1 MTNFG
6 MMVSSLKQNIAR
18 AVVGKDD
25 VVELMLTAL
34 LCEGHVLIEDVP
46 GVGKTTLA
54 SALARSLSCSFK
66 RIQFT
71 PDITPSDITG
81 FTMPSLSGEMQYHPG
96 AIMSQIV
103 LADEINRTSP
113 KTQSALLEVMEERQV
128 TVDGVTY
135 PLARPFMVLATQNP
149 VDFVGTYPLPEAQMD
164 RFCMRVSLGYPSL
177 QDEMDI
183 LDRYCGE
190 QKPMESVVPVCSSE
204 DVIAMQQAVKTVYC
218 SKEVR
223 AYIASIC
230 AATRNTPLLSL
241 GASTRAAIALIHA
254 AQANAL
260 LCGRDYIIPEDVQ
273 HLAPSVLCH
282 RLPVCG
288 SAHARLHER
297 AGLRGNSFRRAHSGE
312 AQMTA
317 RGFYLLLFG
326 SLMLFTALSVGS
338 SGAFLLGAAA
348 LFCWALS
355 LLCVCLAAFSCRV
368 EQSVEGGQAARG
380 GACRFHLRVF
390 GLPAVIA
397 PIALKIE
404 LPGGRQSDFWLS
416 TRLFGTTESENEFA
430 CPHVGV
436 FPVGVSQLTISDCFG
451 LFAFRRSMRGA
462 PQNVAVLPNPVQTA
476 PLPVSPGE
484 GENSSAQRAL
494 SDHSI
499 PEDIRAWQDGDELKR
514 VHWKLSARRQS
525 LMVHT
530 YETPQRPDALI
541 LLDIAQPSG
550 AARSALIDALTEGCA
565 GTIESL
571 LQAGR
576 MTRLPL
582 ELSGQGELA
591 GQGME
596 SFDAMRRA
604 LAAAGYNR
612 QDDFARVLLLAS
624 PRMRRTGS
632 VAVFSTRLTPAIA
645 DAALALSR
653 MGARM
658 RYTLVT
664 AGETTEEQAK
674 LLNLLRVSGVE
685 TLHVKAG

>member
-1 MTNFG
+1 
-6 MMVSSLKQNIAR
+6 
-18 AVVGKDD
+18 
-25 VVELMLTAL
+25 
-34 LCEGHVLIEDVP
+34 
-46 GVGKTTLA
+46 
-54 SALARSLSCSFK
+54 
-66 RIQFT
+66 
-71 PDITPSDITG
+71 
-81 FTMPSLSGEMQYHPG
+81 
-96 AIMSQIV
+96 
-103 LADEINRTSP
+103 
-113 KTQSALLEVMEERQV
+113 
-128 TVDGVTY
+128 
-135 PLARPFMVLATQNP
+135 
-149 VDFVGTYPLPEAQMD
+149 
-164 RFCMRVSLGYPSL
+164 
-177 QDEMDI
+177 
-183 LDRYCGE
+183 
-190 QKPMESVVPVCSSE
+190 
-204 DVIAMQQAVKTVYC
+204 
-218 SKEVR
+218 
-223 AYIASIC
+223 
-230 AATRNTPLLSL
+230 
-241 GASTRAAIALIHA
+241 
-254 AQANAL
+254 
-260 LCGRDYIIPEDVQ
+260 
-273 HLAPSVLCH
+273 
-282 RLPVCG
+282 
-288 SAHARLHER
+288 
-297 AGLRGNSFRRAHSGE
+297 
-312 AQMTA
+312 
-317 RGFYLLLFG
+317 
-326 SLMLFTALSVGS
+326 MLFTALSVGS

-380 GACRFHLRVF
+380 GACRFHLRVRF

-632 VAVFSTRLTPAIA
+632 VAVFSTRLTPSIA